1 MFSLEDESIMSRTR
15 FALTEKLKGQL
26 GVISFVATWLGLVV
40 GSTIAIH
47 VQPNVNTSLPS

>member
-40 GSTIAIH
+40 CSTIAIH